1 MPISATI
8 IADSATPT
16 DIRVTTL
23 KLRYPR
29 LIHSEFMTHRVL
41 SRNASSSRAIPVERL
56 IKDVIDDPAMPIYWG
71 SNKKGMQAGA
81 EVENTFLAG
90 RRWLAARDSAVE
102 QARLLNNLGLHKQI
116 VNRVL
121 EPFAHINVLV
131 TATDWNN
138 FFSLRRHPDAQPE
151 IRALADAIA
160 DAVSNSRPK
169 FINYNDWHLPYVNDD
184 DIASAVKEEGGQ
196 ALARLLKVSTARSA
210 RVSYETFE
218 TGKISTFEEDD
229 RLHTQLVVSQPVHAS
244 PAEHQVTPD
253 MKDESGNWKNRHLH
267 GNLRGVIQYRKLIA
281 GEAVYG

>member
-1 MPISATI
+1 MPVSALV

-16 DIRVTTL
+16 DVRVTTV

-29 LIHSEFMTHRVL
+29 FIHSEFLTHRVF
-41 SRNASSSRAIPVERL
+41 SRNASSSRAIPIERM
-56 IKDVIDDPAMPIYWG
+56 IKDVIDDPAMPVYWG

-81 EVENTFLAG
+81 EVENTLLAG
-90 RRWLAARDSAVE
+90 RRWLDARDSAVA
-102 QARLLNNLGLHKQI
+102 QARKLNELGLHKQ
-116 VNRVL
+116 VANRVL

-138 FFSLRRHPDAQPE
+138 FFALRRHPDAQPE
-151 IRALADAIA
+151 IKALADAIA
-160 DAVSNSRPK
+160 EAMTNSRPK
-169 FINYNDWHLPYVNDD
+169 FLNYNEWHLPYIGEE
-184 DIASAVKEEGGQ
+184 DIKASIEVEGDQ
-196 ALARLLKVSTARSA
+196 ALARLLKVSTARCA
-210 RVSYETFE
+210 RISYETFE

-253 MKDESGNWKNRHLH
+253 MKDGSGNWKNKHLH

-281 GEAVYG
+281 GEAVHG